1 MTKIYIICSVR
12 NGDPELQKRIL
23 QRAQELEGS
32 GYLVRVPFRNT
43 DQNDPVGINI
53 TQEHELQDIL
63 WADRVIAFWNPLS
76 EGSWYDLAQVRMEQ
90 CFRNLGIDFFDP
102 ETMALLPYHRVP
114 RSPLLRPE
122 RDLLSYRDLTLRW
135 IMDPSDLTRV
145 EKTCLWSLAQA
156 RIILH
161 HSTAHRFPDFKIAIS
176 NIAELKPRPIK
187 SYTNVAICTHYGWTA
202 PLTADEFQ
210 HRFETINH

>member
-1 MTKIYIICSVR
+1 MAKIYIICSVR

-23 QRAQELEGS
+23 QRAQELEGR
-32 GYLVRVPFRNT
+32 GYIVRVPFRNT
-43 DQNDPVGINI
+43 DQKDPVGINI

-63 WADRVIAFWNPLS
+63 WADRVIVFWNPLS

-102 ETMALLPYHRVP
+102 KTMALLPCRQIP
-114 RSPLLRPE
+114 DSPLFYPEGDPPLR
-122 RDLLSYRDLTLRW
+122 RALTLRW
-135 IMDPSDLTRV
+135 TMDPSDLTRV

-161 HSTAHRFPDFKIAIS
+161 HFLAHLLNFKIEIS
-176 NIAELKPRPIK
+176 NIAELKPTSIK

-202 PLTADEFQ
+202 PLTAEEFQ
-210 HRFETINH
+210 RRFEATNH